1 MFFLDSYFAFVS
13 SLYQGFCTKFG
24 GFGIL
29 WFYSHKI
36 IAKMESYAMP
46 KDEIYLG
53 DLSWDCLWFLNGFAR
68 IETKQKQIQIKF
80 ASQ

>member
-1 MFFLDSYFAFVS
+1 MLEKAFICHLTRVFGFIFCFCVKY
-13 SLYQGFCTKFG
+13 LYQGFCTKFG

-53 DLSWDCLWFLNGFAR
+53 DLSWIVCGF
-68 IETKQKQIQIKF
+68 
-80 ASQ
+80 